1 MFLRKMTGSRKYR
14 DQNAD
19 GTGDGAKSPTAA
31 EIAAQIQAAVDA
43 ATSGLKAT
51 NAALKAEKQ
60 ALADKAKSFDGL
72 DVEEL
77 KSFHAQFKD
86 SEDLKLIK
94 DGKID
99 EVLARRNAKLIEDA
113 AKQIKAA
120 QDERDAEKAKNS
132 KFSQRVLNDSIR
144 AAAINAGVHKHAI
157 EDALLAARLDFTLDD
172 EGNPVQIKDG
182 EVVLGKNGKSPF
194 SPDEW
199 MAQRVETKPHWF
211 PNGNTGSEQGN
222 SSGNTGGKTI
232 RRGAFD
238 ALPATER
245 AKIAVTHRIVD

>member
-1 MFLRKMTGSRKYR
+1 MFKNRYTFARKYR
-14 DQNAD
+14 DQDPD
-19 GTGDGAKSPTAA
+19 GGGGAPDV
-31 EIAAQIQAAVDA
+31 AAQIKAAVEA
-43 ATSGLKAT
+43 AVGDLAGLKAA

-60 ALADKAKSFDGL
+60 ALADKAKAFDGL

-99 EVLARRNAKLIEDA
+99 EVLARRNAKFLEDA
-113 AKQIKAA
+113 GKQAKAA
-120 QDERDAEKAKNS
+120 QDALEAEKAKNG
-132 KFSQRVLNDSIR
+132 KFAQRVLNDSIR

-157 EDALLAARLDFTLDD
+157 EDALLAARMDFTLDD
-172 EGNPVQIKDG
+172 DGNPVQIKDG
-182 EVVLGKNGKSPF
+182 EVVLGKNGKTPF

-199 MAQRVETKPHWF
+199 MAQRMETKPHWF
-211 PNGNTGSEQGN
+211 PSGN
-222 SSGNTGGKTI
+222 SGSAAGDGANGSSGGKTI
-232 RRGAFD
+232 RRAAFD

>member
-1 MFLRKMTGSRKYR
+1 MKLKYVLR
-14 DQNAD
+14 DQDPD
-19 GTGDGAKSPTAA
+19 GTGGAKPPTAA
-31 EIAAQIQAAVDA
+31 EVAAQIQVAVDA

-60 ALADKAKSFDGL
+60 AALDKAKAFDGL

-99 EVLARRNAKLIEDA
+99 EVLQRRNAKLIEDT

-120 QDERDAEKAKNS
+120 QDERDAEKAKNG

-144 AAAINAGVHKHAI
+144 AS
-157 EDALLAARLDFTLDD
+157 AARAGITDPGAVEDVILNARMDFTLDD
-172 EGNPVQIKDG
+172 EGNPVQMRDG
-182 EVVLGKNGKSPF
+182 EVVLGKDGKSPF

-199 MAQRVETKPHWF
+199 IAQKAPSRKFWF
-211 PNGNTGSEQGN
+211 PLGNSGSEQGN